1 MSSGGDTPVA
11 RLKRRGKKKS
21 TVQERYQ
28 RPGIMDL
35 GSKWKIAYWDYS
47 SDPRKKRSKV
57 WAKSTVPSRREAQRL
72 ADEFMDRVNA
82 RNNDPANFPNDGETL
97 SALLARCRQMTWPF
111 LKNSTRKQ
119 YGFFFDTYIEPQWGR
134 TKLRKLTTMALQ
146 DWFNSFHPRLSQK
159 TIKSMHGAL
168 RSTLN
173 QAIVWSM
180 LERNPAIGVK
190 LPRKKSRKPPVILT
204 LPQIRAM
211 LEELPEPT
219 KSIVTLIVFG
229 SMRVGEVLALRW
241 MRTSVDRIQIVE
253 RVYDGEIDDVKTEA
267 GEREVPFDSFGA
279 IAGALRRT
287 WERSKFHGPDDL
299 VFANKSGKPLDTHN
313 LLHRH
318 IKPAAIKLGLC
329 RTIDFRSFRTM
340 HASLMRR
347 TGARPEI
354 ARDNMGHSETS
365 MTLDGYSQTW
375 WDERVE
381 AVSRAVAAVFAEP
394 AAKAPVRPA
403 EEPKNEE
410 SVTEWVPFWVP
421 QPVSDPQPQT

>member
-1 MSSGGDTPVA
+1 VMPDGDNPVA
-11 RLKRRGKKKS
+11 RLKRRGKK
-21 TVQERYQ
+21 TVVRERYQ

-47 SDPRKKRSKV
+47 SDRRRKRSRV
-57 WAKSTVPSRREAQRL
+57 WAKSIVPSRREAQRL
-72 ADEFMDRVNA
+72 ADEFMGRVNA
-82 RNNDPANFPNDGETL
+82 RNNDPANFPGEGETL

-111 LKNSTRKQ
+111 LKNSTTKQ
-119 YGFFFDTYIEPQWGR
+119 YGFFFETYIEPRWGR
-134 TKLRKLTTMALQ
+134 MKLRKLTTMAFQ
-146 DWFNSFHPRLSQK
+146 EWFNSFHPRLSQK

-168 RSTLN
+168 RCTLN
-173 QAIVWSM
+173 QAIVWGM

-190 LPRKKSRKPPVILT
+190 LPRRKSRKPPVVLT

-219 KSIVTLIVFG
+219 RSIVTLIVFG

-241 MRTSVDRIQIVE
+241 KRTSADRVQIIE
-253 RVYDGEIDDVKTEA
+253 RVYDGEFDDVKTEA

-287 WERSKFHGPDDL
+287 WEGSKFHGAEDL
-299 VFANKSGKPLDTHN
+299 VFANKAGNPLDTHN
-313 LLHRH
+313 LLQRH
-318 IKPAAIKLGLC
+318 IKPAAVKLGLS

-347 TGARPEI
+347 TGARPEVT
-354 ARDNMGHSETS
+354 RDNMGHSDVDV
-365 MTLDGYSQTW
+365 TLNVYSHSW
-375 WDERVE
+375 WDERVD

-394 AAKAPVRPA
+394 AAKPPA
-403 EEPKNEE
+403 RSSEGQKSEE
-410 SVTEWVPFWVP
+410 SAIEWVPFWEP
-421 QPVSDPQPQT
+421 QAIFDPQPIP

>member
-1 MSSGGDTPVA
+1 MSSGPDTPIE
-11 RLKRRGKKKS
+11 RLKRRGKKPVVHK
-21 TVQERYQ
+21 RYQ

-35 GSKWKIAYWDYS
+35 GSKWKIVYWDYS

-57 WAKSTVPSRREAQRL
+57 WAKSAVPSRREAQQL

-82 RNNDPANFPNDGETL
+82 RNNDPANFPYEGETL

-111 LKNSTRKQ
+111 LKNSTTKQ

-173 QAIVWSM
+173 QAIVWGM

-241 MRTSVDRIQIVE
+241 KRISADRIQVVE
-253 RVYDGEIDDVKTEA
+253 RVYDREFDDVKTDA
-267 GEREVPFDSFGA
+267 GERELPFDSFGA
-279 IAGALRRT
+279 IAAAVRRT
-287 WERSKFHGPDDL
+287 WDRSKFHAPDDL
-299 VFANKSGKPLDTHN
+299 VFANKAGKPLDSHN
-313 LLHRH
+313 LLQRH
-318 IKPAAIKLGLC
+318 MKPAAIKLGLP

-340 HASLMRR
+340 DASLMRR
-347 TGARPEI
+347 TGARPEV

-365 MTLDGYSQTW
+365 MTLDGYSRTW
-375 WDERVE
+375 WDERVD

-394 AAKAPVRPA
+394 AARPP
-403 EEPKNEE
+403 EEPKCEE
-410 SVTEWVPFWVP
+410 SVIEWVPFWVP
-421 QPVSDPQPQT
+421 QPVSDPQSQT